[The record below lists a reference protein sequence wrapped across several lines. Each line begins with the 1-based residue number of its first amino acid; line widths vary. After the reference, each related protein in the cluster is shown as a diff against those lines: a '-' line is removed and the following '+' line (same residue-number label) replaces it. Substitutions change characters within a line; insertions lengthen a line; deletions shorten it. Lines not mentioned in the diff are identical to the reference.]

1 MNYIRHLTAF
11 FDRVALDNRLNP
23 THISLYIALFQF
35 WNINRFQNPIS
46 ISRGEMMKVSKICA
60 NATYHKV
67 MKDLHNYGFIRYKP
81 SYNPFRGS
89 EVELLKLEA
98 EPVQERNRYHTN
110 GSPITEQDLNHY
122 HNKNGTGIE
131 PINEPYINNTNSIN
145 SKQRE
150 GTRTGSKN
158 ELIKNPSVEEVHKFF
173 LQQKSNEV
181 EAEKFFN
188 HFQSNGW
195 LVGGRSPM
203 KDWKAA
209 AKKWMLNNLS
219 LTTVKSASRLQLN
232 GHDKNYSE
240 PL

>member
-1 MNYIRHLTAF
+1 
-11 FDRVALDNRLNP
+11 
-23 THISLYIALFQF
+23 
-35 WNINRFQNPIS
+35 
-46 ISRGEMMKVSKICA
+46 MMKISKICA

-98 EPVQERNRYHTN
+98 EPVQEPNRHRTN
-110 GSPITEQDLNHY
+110 GSTKTEQELNSY
-122 HNKNGTGIE
+122 NSKNRTSTE

-145 SKQRE
+145 SKHRE
-150 GTRTGSKN
+150 STHTSSKN
-158 ELIKNPSVEEVHKFF
+158 ELIKKPSVEEVRRFF
-173 LQQKSNEV
+173 LQQKSSEV

-195 LVGGRSPM
+195 LVGGRAPM

-219 LTTVKSASRLQLN
+219 STTVKSTSRLQLN
-232 GHDKNYSE
+232 GQNKNYSE